1 MVSVY
6 VSRWYVEGEEEKVGK
21 KGGYE
26 KGLNFLGTQ
35 TEGKHWTYLL
45 MC

>member
-6 VSRWYVEGEEEKVGK
+6 VSRWYVEGEEGKVGK

-26 KGLNFLGTQ
+26 KLQ
-35 TEGKHWTYLL
+35 PLL
-45 MC
+45 SYI